1 MSLAAQR
8 MIAQEVSLTVTV
20 KDFDAAKK
28 SLLEAIERAGG
39 YVAEAASA
47 EMPNLPRRADLVVRV
62 PVPQLIAVLGTV
74 RGLGR
79 VTQEQQ
85 SGEEVTAQYVDL
97 QARLANARATE
108 QRLAH
113 VLAERT
119 GKVRDILEVEREI
132 ARVRGEIERMDAQR
146 KHLENR
152 VALATVRVALVEEFE
167 AKLEPAPVGA
177 GTRLRNAL
185 VEGYENFVGLWVGL
199 AIFLARNGLSL
210 LFWGIL
216 FWLGWRS
223 VGPRVLALLGP
234 RPAGSDPGADW

>member
-47 EMPNLPRRADLVVRV
+47 ETPNLPRQADLVVRV
-62 PVPQLIAVLGTV
+62 PVPQLNAVLETL

-79 VTQEQQ
+79 VTQEQ

-108 QRLAH
+108 QRLVH

-185 VEGYENFVGLWVGL
+185 VEGYENFVGLWVAL

-223 VGPRVLALLGP
+223 LRPRVLGLL
-234 RPAGSDPGADW
+234 RLPAQSDPRTDW